1 MHGRAL
7 LGILARRIAAVA
19 LAAGLAGLAAFAG
32 LNAAAPGVAPV
43 VRAASCL
50 PPEDLGLAIASGE
63 VVIVGV
69 VERAENQG
77 RWATVRVEERWY
89 GADGVRD
96 TVQVRGGPEPGT
108 ATSAD
113 RSFVP
118 GQRYLFVARA
128 GAGVLEDNLCTPTR
142 PWDPDLAQYRPRG
155 VDPVADRPPV
165 EPIVN
170 VPPDAL
176 PLAGLFG
183 ALLVA
188 VVAYWLVLRARR
200 RPPDWM
206 R

>member
-1 MHGRAL
+1 MRPPPRSAWRARAAVPVL
-7 LGILARRIAAVA
+7 LGLVA
-19 LAAGLAGLAAFAG
+19 TLAALVGLP
-32 LNAAAPGVAPV
+32 AAAPGAATVARAV
-43 VRAASCL
+43 VCP
-50 PPEDLGLAIASGE
+50 PPEDLGLAIASGQ
-63 VVIVGV
+63 VVIVGT

-89 GADGVRD
+89 GASGVPD

-113 RSFVP
+113 RSFVT

-142 PWDPDLAQYRPRG
+142 PWTDDLAQYRPRG

-165 EPIVN
+165 VPIVD
-170 VPPDAL
+170 VPPDVL
-176 PLAGLFG
+176 PILGLFG
-183 ALLVA
+183 ALFVA
-188 VVAYWLVLRARR
+188 VIAYWLVLRARR

>member
-1 MHGRAL
+1 MRRPSSRAWLARGAAAVL
-7 LGILARRIAAVA
+7 LGLVATLAVVAWLPAAV
-19 LAAGLAGLAAFAG
+19 
-32 LNAAAPGVAPV
+32 PGGAPV
-43 VRAASCL
+43 ARAVVCL
-50 PPEDLGLAIASGE
+50 PPDDLGLAIASGQ
-63 VVIVGV
+63 VVIVGI

-113 RSFVP
+113 RSFVA
-118 GQRYLFVARA
+118 GQRYLFVARG

-142 PWDPDLAQYRPRG
+142 PWTADLAQYRPLG

-165 EPIVN
+165 EPIVD
-170 VPPDAL
+170 VPPDLL
-176 PLAGLFG
+176 PIVGLFG
-183 ALLVA
+183 ALFVA
-188 VVAYWLVLRARR
+188 VIAYWLVLRARR